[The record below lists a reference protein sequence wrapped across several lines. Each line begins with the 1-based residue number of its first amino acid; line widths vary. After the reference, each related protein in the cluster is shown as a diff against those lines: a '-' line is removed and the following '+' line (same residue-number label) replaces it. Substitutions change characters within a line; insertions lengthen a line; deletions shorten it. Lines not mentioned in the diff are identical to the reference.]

1 MTLAALYLSGETRR
15 WHANPAM
22 AGTGQTIADHHCRA
36 AQLLLALHPGAAPAL
51 VYHVLHH
58 DVGEALA
65 GDLPQPFKAAQP
77 DLAAAHSGIEAEFA
91 GAMLGAPLPHLTPRE
106 ADWAKLVDMLEAYCF
121 TLLRAGAEYC
131 RKKPEWWRAEERIL
145 SLANDLGCRD
155 RVEGLIEDLKAG
167 QW

>member
-22 AGTGQTIADHHCRA
+22 AGTGQTIADHQCRA

-58 DVGEALA
+58 DVGEAMA
-65 GDLPQPFKAAQP
+65 GDLPRPFKAAQP
-77 DLAAAHSGIEAEFA
+77 DLAAAHAGIEAEMA

-106 ADWAKLVDMLEAYCF
+106 ADWAKLVDMLEAACF
-121 TLLRAGAEYC
+121 TILRAHSDYFRPASGW
-131 RKKPEWWRAEERIL
+131 RKYEERIL
-145 SLANDLGCRD
+145 SLALDLGCRD
-155 RVEGLIEDLKAG
+155 LVASLLEDMKG
-167 QW
+167 HIW